1 MKLRKIIS
9 IKCETKEILE
19 KYREDFE
26 VEAFDTAE
34 NLRLYLK
41 EHQAETDQMLLVA
54 ATDRTILIG
63 RDFGVAVLA
72 YASPDFPQR
81 TYRGVE
87 MIVEGFEEVDADFL
101 EKRYQR
107 HHRLPWK
114 ILETERC
121 IVRELALEDMD
132 ALFGPGY
139 ELTKIKDLKQ
149 PGQFACKET
158 LTVCGPKGALEKV
171 RVLGPLRKATQ
182 VEVLLGDS
190 FKLGVKPPT
199 RMSGD
204 LGGTPGIT
212 LVGPKGSVQLAEGVI
227 VAQRHIHMT
236 AQEAAQYGVHDGQIV
251 SMEFDGPRCGILG
264 NVAIR
269 AGEGH
274 SLECHVDTEEANALA
289 ITSSTT
295 FKLIK

>member
-1 MKLRKIIS
+1 MAQDYEQMIQQILQQAMQYNASGSTPQAAPAQPCQASDSDIPVGIS
-9 IKCETKEILE
+9 
-19 KYREDFE
+19 
-26 VEAFDTAE
+26 
-34 NLRLYLK
+34 N
-41 EHQAETDQMLLVA
+41 
-54 ATDRTILIG
+54 
-63 RDFGVAVLA
+63 
-72 YASPDFPQR
+72 
-81 TYRGVE
+81 
-87 MIVEGFEEVDADFL
+87 
-101 EKRYQR
+101 R
-107 HHRLPWK
+107 HIHLSQQ
-114 ILETERC
+114 
-121 IVRELALEDMD
+121 DMD
-132 ALFGPGY
+132 ALFGPGC

-149 PGQFACKET
+149 PGQYACKET

-190 FKLGVKPPT
+190 FKLGVKPPV

-204 LGGTPGIT
+204 LSGTPGVT
-212 LVGPKGSVQLAEGVI
+212 LVGPKGSVQLKEGVI

-236 AQEAAQYGVHDGQIV
+236 AEEAGRYGVHDGQVV
-251 SMEFDGPRCGILG
+251 SIEFDGPRCGCLG

-274 SLECHVDTEEANALA
+274 SLECHIDTEEANALG

>member
-1 MKLRKIIS
+1 MAQDYEALLQQILQAAACYKNGTAAPAAAPAPAAPAGGLEPIPVGIS
-9 IKCETKEILE
+9 NRHIHLS
-19 KYREDFE
+19 
-26 VEAFDTAE
+26 
-34 NLRLYLK
+34 
-41 EHQAETDQMLLVA
+41 QADLDV
-54 ATDRTILIG
+54 
-63 RDFGVAVLA
+63 
-72 YASPDFPQR
+72 
-81 TYRGVE
+81 
-87 MIVEGFEEVDADFL
+87 
-101 EKRYQR
+101 
-107 HHRLPWK
+107 
-114 ILETERC
+114 
-121 IVRELALEDMD
+121 
-132 ALFGPGY
+132 LFGPGY

-158 LTVCGPKGALEKV
+158 LTIVGPKGALEKV

-190 FKLGVKPPT
+190 FKLGIKPPT

-204 LGGTPGIT
+204 LAGSPGCT
-212 LVGPKGSVQLAEGVI
+212 LVGPKGTVILSEGVI

-236 AQEAAQYGVHDGQIV
+236 AAEAAAYGVANGQIV

-289 ITSSTT
+289 ITSKTT

>member
-1 MKLRKIIS
+1 MAQDYEQMIQQLLQAAMQYNNGSQPVQAAPQCEPVPQQCAAGDAGIPVGIS
-9 IKCETKEILE
+9 
-19 KYREDFE
+19 
-26 VEAFDTAE
+26 
-34 NLRLYLK
+34 N
-41 EHQAETDQMLLVA
+41 
-54 ATDRTILIG
+54 
-63 RDFGVAVLA
+63 
-72 YASPDFPQR
+72 
-81 TYRGVE
+81 
-87 MIVEGFEEVDADFL
+87 
-101 EKRYQR
+101 R
-107 HHRLPWK
+107 HIHLSQQ
-114 ILETERC
+114 
-121 IVRELALEDMD
+121 DMD

-289 ITSSTT
+289 ITSDTT

>member
-1 MKLRKIIS
+1 MAQDYEQMVRQILQTAMQYNASQTSQAAAPQCEPVPQQCGAADAGIPVGIS
-9 IKCETKEILE
+9 
-19 KYREDFE
+19 
-26 VEAFDTAE
+26 
-34 NLRLYLK
+34 N
-41 EHQAETDQMLLVA
+41 
-54 ATDRTILIG
+54 
-63 RDFGVAVLA
+63 
-72 YASPDFPQR
+72 
-81 TYRGVE
+81 
-87 MIVEGFEEVDADFL
+87 
-101 EKRYQR
+101 R
-107 HHRLPWK
+107 HIHLSQQ
-114 ILETERC
+114 
-121 IVRELALEDMD
+121 DME
-132 ALFGPGY
+132 ALFGAGY

-212 LVGPKGSVQLAEGVI
+212 LVGPKGSVQLKEGVI

-236 AQEAAQYGVHDGQIV
+236 AAEAAQYGVHDGQIV

>member
-1 MKLRKIIS
+1 MAQDYEQMIQQLLQAAMQYNNSQPVQATAPQCEPVSQQCAAGDAGIPVGIS
-9 IKCETKEILE
+9 
-19 KYREDFE
+19 
-26 VEAFDTAE
+26 
-34 NLRLYLK
+34 N
-41 EHQAETDQMLLVA
+41 
-54 ATDRTILIG
+54 
-63 RDFGVAVLA
+63 
-72 YASPDFPQR
+72 
-81 TYRGVE
+81 
-87 MIVEGFEEVDADFL
+87 
-101 EKRYQR
+101 R
-107 HHRLPWK
+107 HIHLSQQ
-114 ILETERC
+114 
-121 IVRELALEDMD
+121 DMD

-139 ELTKIKDLKQ
+139 ELTKIKVLKQ

-289 ITSSTT
+289 ITSDTT

>member
-1 MKLRKIIS
+1 MAQDY
-9 IKCETKEILE
+9 ETMIQQILQ
-19 KYREDFE
+19 
-26 VEAFDTAE
+26 TAMQY
-34 NLRLYLK
+34 NASQGAAPAPAQP
-41 EHQAETDQMLLVA
+41 QAQTTQCSDAPADIPV
-54 ATDRTILIG
+54 
-63 RDFGVAVLA
+63 GV
-72 YASPDFPQR
+72 SN
-81 TYRGVE
+81 
-87 MIVEGFEEVDADFL
+87 
-101 EKRYQR
+101 R
-107 HHRLPWK
+107 HIHLSQQ
-114 ILETERC
+114 
-121 IVRELALEDMD
+121 DMD

-158 LTVCGPKGALEKV
+158 LTICGPKGALEKV

-204 LGGTPGIT
+204 LAGTPGIT
-212 LVGPKGSVQLAEGVI
+212 LVGPKGSVQLKEGVI

-236 AQEAAQYGVHDGQIV
+236 AAEAAQYGVHDGQIV
-251 SMEFDGPRCGILG
+251 SIEFDGARCGVLG

>member
-1 MKLRKIIS
+1 MAQDYEALL
-9 IKCETKEILE
+9 KEIM
-19 KYREDFE
+19 
-26 VEAFDTAE
+26 
-34 NLRLYLK
+34 
-41 EHQAETDQMLLVA
+41 QAVA
-54 ATDRTILIG
+54 AYNGGSAPAAAAPAAAPAGGLEPIPVGISNRHIHL
-63 RDFGVAVLA
+63 
-72 YASPDFPQR
+72 SQ
-81 TYRGVE
+81 
-87 MIVEGFEEVDADFL
+87 AD
-101 EKRYQR
+101 
-107 HHRLPWK
+107 
-114 ILETERC
+114 
-121 IVRELALEDMD
+121 VD

-158 LTVCGPKGALEKV
+158 LTIVGPKGALEKV
-171 RVLGPLRKATQ
+171 RVLGPVRKATQ

-204 LGGTPGIT
+204 LAGTPGVT
-212 LVGPKGSVQLAEGVI
+212 LVGPKGTVILPEGVI

-236 AQEAAQYGVHDGQIV
+236 AAEAAAYGVANGQIV

-274 SLECHVDTEEANALA
+274 CLECHVDTEEANALA
-289 ITSSTT
+289 ITSKTT